1 MGISSQ
7 SSAALLRRAPLALL
21 ASLAACGAMPKLPT
35 NPTPLH
41 ADLKIPVPGVAAQG
55 SEINTFTLPLDRY
68 LQAFAEADRA
78 GKVVTPE
85 QLQSYANA
93 GIAVVQ
99 VQCLRWFNTLAT
111 SQLSKDFQDAN
122 YNVIRQL
129 GTALLGVG
137 KAAPAFVAVYGAGNT
152 AYEGISNNL
161 ESSFLGAPNGKKV
174 KQKIMQLLDDQ
185 EKDLSAE
192 AAKTGATVLGI
203 YKRLE
208 RYADICTHTMARE
221 IVSTSLDQA
230 KVSISLDGNLE
241 VGPTPGA
248 KELAAARESNQSAAK
263 TQKIKEDELIERA
276 AIAERARNAAIAA
289 AQAAEARAKGLA
301 DQLQELKN
309 SLPKPQ
315 PAVQPATPASSSSAP
330 G

>member
-1 MGISSQ
+1 MDNSQ
-7 SSAALLRRAPLALL
+7 FAKTVLLRRLSWVLL
-21 ASLAACGAMPKLPT
+21 ASLAACGAMPKLPI

-41 ADLKIPVPGVAAQG
+41 ADLKMAVPAVAAQG

-78 GKVVTPE
+78 GKAVTPE

-93 GIAVVQ
+93 GVAVVQ
-99 VQCLRWFNTLAT
+99 VQCLRWFNTLAN

-129 GTALLGVG
+129 GTALLGIG

-185 EKDLSAE
+185 EQALSTE

-203 YKRLE
+203 YRRLE

-230 KVSISLDGNLE
+230 KVSIGTDGNLE

-248 KELAAARESNQSAAK
+248 KELAAARESSQQVARA
-263 TQKIKEDELIERA
+263 QKAKEDSLIERA
-276 AIAERARNAAIAA
+276 ATAEKARNEALATAR
-289 AQAAEARAKGLA
+289 AAEARAKALA
-301 DQLQELKN
+301 DQLEALKN
-309 SLPKPQ
+309 APTQALP
-315 PAVQPATPASSSSAP
+315 AAQPATPASSA
-330 G
+330 GE